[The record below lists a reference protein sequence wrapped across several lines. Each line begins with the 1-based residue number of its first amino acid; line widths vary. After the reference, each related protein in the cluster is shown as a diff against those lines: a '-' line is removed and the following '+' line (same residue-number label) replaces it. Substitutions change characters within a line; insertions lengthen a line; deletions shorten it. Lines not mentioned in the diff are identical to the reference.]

1 MTTVAAG
8 TPQTISLPAHH
19 LLTVTADALSSGRV
33 WPFAERLGDTAG
45 VTSIAGGGE
54 DVFIFIGPYATE
66 KRYQVEA
73 LTGSLDYTIAPA
85 ELPTLAQM
93 MDFWINQ
100 SPLYV
105 IPVRGAVDSQNL
117 IFEYRGDGAPD
128 ASAKAS
134 ITIDPDGDD
143 NALTFTA
150 DGFGP
155 GGNDISIEYVDP
167 GAEDSALAVTGT
179 LSDDGAFAIVVS
191 LATDETGT
199 ITTTAAEILA
209 EVNSVMEGWVTVTI
223 DDSDG
228 GSEDDG
234 SGVVTAM
241 AATNLEGGTGVG
253 CGEAG
258 TGSRYTDTDTPGLYI
273 NTGTVAQPVWTELAQ
288 AE

>member
-1 MTTVAAG
+1 MTTLSTGRRETVHLPAYHTLTVVASASGSGVVWRLDVSERTAVAAG
-8 TPQTISLPAHH
+8 E
-19 LLTVTADALSSGRV
+19 
-33 WPFAERLGDTAG
+33 AE
-45 VTSIAGGGE
+45 V
-54 DVFIFIGPYATE
+54 IGPYAVPT
-66 KRYQVEA
+66 QFTINA
-73 LTGSLDYTIAPA
+73 DNDTITYTVAPA
-85 ELPTLAQM
+85 ELPSLAQM

-105 IPVRGAVDSQNL
+105 IPVRGAVDSENL

-143 NALTFTA
+143 NALIFTA

-155 GGNDISIEYVDP
+155 SGNDISIEYVDP

-179 LSDDGAFAIVVS
+179 LSDDGSFAIVVS

-258 TGSRYTDTDTPGLYI
+258 TGSRYTDITTPALYI
-273 NTGTVAQPVWTELAQ
+273 NTGDAAEPVWAALAF
-288 AE
+288 AD

>member
-8 TPQTISLPAHH
+8 TPQTISLPAYH

-33 WPFAERLGDTAG
+33 WPFAERLGDTPG
-45 VTSIAGGGE
+45 VTSVTGGGE
-54 DVFIFIGPYATE
+54 DVFIGPYAVE

-85 ELPTLAQM
+85 ELPSLAQM

-105 IPVRGAVDSQNL
+105 IPVRGAVDSENL
-117 IFEYRGDGAPD
+117 IFEYRGDGAPE
-128 ASAKAS
+128 ASARAS
-134 ITIDPDGDD
+134 VTIDPDGDD
-143 NALTFTA
+143 NALIFTA
-150 DGFGP
+150 AGFGP
-155 GGNDISIEYVDP
+155 GGNNISIEYVDP
-167 GAEDSALAVTGT
+167 DAEDSPLSVTGT
-179 LSDDGAFAIVVS
+179 YDSENDSFAIVVS
-191 LATDETGT
+191 LETDGDGL
-199 ITTTAAEILA
+199 IVSTAADVLA
-209 EVNSVMEGWVTVTI
+209 AVEAEFDGWVTVEI

-241 AATNLEGGTGVG
+241 AAVNLEGGAGVG

-258 TGSRYTDTDTPGLYI
+258 KGSRYTDYDTPALYI
-273 NTGTVAQPVWTELAQ
+273 NTGDAAEPVWAALAF
-288 AE
+288 AD